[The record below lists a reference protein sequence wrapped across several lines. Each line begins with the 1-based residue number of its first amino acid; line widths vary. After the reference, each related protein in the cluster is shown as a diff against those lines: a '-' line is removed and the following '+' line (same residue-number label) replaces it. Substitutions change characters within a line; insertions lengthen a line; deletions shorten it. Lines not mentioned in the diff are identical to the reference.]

1 MSNPRTNIDDLKLQ
15 GSGNLKRALAR
26 EPQKQLAKRAEL
38 EQLFADVTER
48 RREAMA
54 DVKKNGQIINQ
65 EKSNSRGM
73 LYIQR
78 IVNPSLHIVR
88 QCELQL
94 ASLARLL
101 TQFGEPAPREKTTEE
116 MADSFKDLMAN

>member
-1 MSNPRTNIDDLKLQ
+1 MNPRKSIEELKLT
-15 GSGNLKRALAR
+15 GSPHIKRSERR

-48 RREAMA
+48 RREALA

-73 LYIQR
+73 LYIQK
-78 IVNPSLHIVR
+78 ITNPALHIAR

-101 TQFGEPAPREKTTEE
+101 TQFGEPAP
-116 MADSFKDLMAN
+116 